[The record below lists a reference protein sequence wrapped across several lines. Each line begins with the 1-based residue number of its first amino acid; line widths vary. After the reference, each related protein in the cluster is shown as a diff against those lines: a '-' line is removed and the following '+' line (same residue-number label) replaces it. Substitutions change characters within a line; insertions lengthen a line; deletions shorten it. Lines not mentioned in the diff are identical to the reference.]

1 MSKGFRI
8 MGGYGISEPIVEDV
22 RKKLTIKNPFRINCV
37 YPTWEWVLRFES
49 THIRDKDEYVWIVYK
64 DQTAT
69 VLGTLRLMREI
80 DERGWVELI
89 WSSEDGSEFKHHLH
103 KDELSASEIRRFIEN
118 RMHEGRFKEIDDK
131 KYR

>member
-22 RKKLTIKNPFRINCV
+22 RKRLTIKNPFRINCV
-37 YPTWEWVLRFES
+37 YPTWEWILRFES

-80 DERGWVELI
+80 DERGWVELL

-118 RMHEGRFKEIDDK
+118 RMHEGRIKDGSK
-131 KYR
+131 

>member
-1 MSKGFRI
+1 MKGFRI
-8 MGGYGISEPIVEDV
+8 GGYGIGEPIVEDV
-22 RKKLTIKNPFRINCV
+22 RKKLTIKNPNRINCH
-37 YPTWEWVLRFES
+37 YPSWEWVLRFES
-49 THIRDKDEYVWIVYK
+49 THLREDNEYVWIVYNEP
-64 DQTAT
+64 TTT

-118 RMHEGRFKEIDDK
+118 RMHEGRLKEIDDK
-131 KYR
+131 KHR